1 MLTLVVTTIACVVAT
16 VPHLA
21 TVRQLKG
28 LGGMWT
34 CHVADAALGRCMT
47 NRQIPADAPERTR
60 RQLSL
65 WQPSFAVAGLCP
77 PARYDALSSAE
88 PTVLSSVSSLS
99 SLSSTDPVTVDG
111 TFAIVVCLLVL
122 AVASGQ
128 LIFLDSVG
136 SSAGNEIPFRNRDAL
151 AAAAA
156 ATTTAVAAAV
166 LAVLA
171 ARFY

>member
-1 MLTLVVTTIACVVAT
+1 MLTLVVTTSACVVAT

-21 TVRQLKG
+21 TARQLKG

-34 CHVADAALGRCMT
+34 CHAADAAPGRCMT

-65 WQPSFAVAGLCP
+65 WQPSFAVVGLCP
-77 PARYDALSSAE
+77 PARCDALSSAE
-88 PTVLSSVSSLS
+88 PTVLSSLS

-128 LIFLDSVG
+128 LIFLDSAG
-136 SSAGNEIPFRNRDAL
+136 SSAGNESPFRNRDAL